1 MRLMTDSDSAVIFVC
16 QKQDILIVLDDPSP
30 SEDLT
35 GDGSSQ
41 TTVTPL
47 INQSQ
52 CLLDLEIQPKPVTD
66 EDNQTKAALEGL
78 NLSESPS
85 ILPELPAEQKEKPAL
100 PPLRSD
106 ILNHHI
112 WIVLVPNRHNFL
124 SVCSGPHCVALFD
137 YEGEEGDE
145 LTFSQGD
152 VIALQELVGQEW
164 GRGQIH
170 GRVGI
175 FPLNFTK
182 VVEPLPQLVPSAGEA
197 LDPAELIGQF
207 KH

>member
-1 MRLMTDSDSAVIFVC
+1 M
-16 QKQDILIVLDDPSP
+16 IVLDDPSP
-30 SEDLT
+30 SEDLS
-35 GDGSSQ
+35 GDGGGQ
-41 TTVTPL
+41 TTVPPL

-52 CLLDLEIQPKPVTD
+52 FLLDLDIQPKPVPD

-78 NLSESPS
+78 NLSDSQS
-85 ILPELPAEQKEKPAL
+85 ILPESPAEQKEKPAA

-106 ILNHHI
+106 TGNRHI
-112 WIVLVPNRHNFL
+112 SVLVSKQIATISL
-124 SVCSGPHCVALFD
+124 SVCSGPRCVALFD
-137 YEGEEGDE
+137 YEGEEDDE

-175 FPLNFTK
+175 FPFSFTK
-182 VVEPLPQLVPSAGEA
+182 VVEPLPQSAPAAGEA
-197 LDPAELIGQF
+197 PDPTELLGPF
-207 KH
+207 KR